1 MPPKPTRC
9 TRPFWKSPL
18 RNSSSAQMHKY
29 VDLNLMRFLLLV
41 SFLILP
47 STVRALEISAEVN
60 DLRPIFPLGLS
71 ITLTGPIEN
80 GDADRLR
87 AVLSRYDD
95 PDMRDISVELD
106 SPGGSLVEGLEIA
119 EVLRSRSEIVSAQ
132 VGSSARPQAECASAC
147 VLAYLGAD
155 LRYLAENGRIGVHQ
169 FGDPSGTVAAD
180 AAMNIAQ
187 RFASEIVSLLD
198 RQRVSTD
205 LFNRMANTPLDRISW
220 VEKADLARWRVVTGP
235 IFDERMEY
243 KNANG
248 KVALHM
254 VQESLYGTNQMTLI
268 CGDNL
273 VAYAVL
279 EEPELAM
286 LGWFSLVIDGEDNR
300 ISDTELLNRDNARTR
315 FLMRVPDHISSKMIT
330 ARSIGARVHTP
341 GGDVFWGFDQTI
353 RDTKVQEMA
362 ESCITPTSGG
372 RRMHILPATDLIGS
386 DLTQNGIRGISFQE
400 CQQICL
406 DAPKCQAIS
415 YVSEKLWCW
424 PKGTIGPQNA
434 APGIMS
440 AVK

>member
-1 MPPKPTRC
+1 M
-9 TRPFWKSPL
+9 
-18 RNSSSAQMHKY
+18 RNY
-29 VDLNLMRFLLLV
+29 VNSDLMRFLILV
-41 SFLILP
+41 SLFILP
-47 STVRALEISAEVN
+47 STVRGLEISAEVN

-95 PDMRDISVELD
+95 PDMRDISVEFD

-132 VGSSARPQAECASAC
+132 VGSSERPNAECASAC

-180 AAMNIAQ
+180 AAINIAQ

-198 RQRVSTD
+198 SQRISTE
-205 LFNRMANTPLDRISW
+205 LFSRMANTPPDQITW
-220 VEKADLARWRVVTGP
+220 VEKADLTRWRVVTGP

-268 CGDNL
+268 CGDGL
-273 VAYAVL
+273 AAYAVL

-300 ISDTELLNRDNARTR
+300 IFDTELLNRDNARTR
-315 FLMRVPDHISSKMIT
+315 FLMRVPDHISAKMIT
-330 ARSIGARVHTP
+330 AKSIGARVHTP
-341 GGDVFWGFDQTI
+341 GGNVFWGFDQTI
-353 RDTKVQEMA
+353 RDSRVREMA
-362 ESCITPTSGG
+362 ESCAATTSGA
-372 RRMHILPATDLIGS
+372 RRMHILPATDLIGN
-386 DLTQNGIRGISFQE
+386 DLTQNGFRGISFQE
-400 CQQICL
+400 CQRICL
-406 DAPKCQAIS
+406 DAPTCQAVS
-415 YVSEKLWCW
+415 YVSEKRWCW
-424 PKGTIGPQNA
+424 PKGAAGQQEA
-434 APGIMS
+434 APGIIS

>member
-1 MPPKPTRC
+1 
-9 TRPFWKSPL
+9 
-18 RNSSSAQMHKY
+18 
-29 VDLNLMRFLLLV
+29 
-41 SFLILP
+41 
-47 STVRALEISAEVN
+47 
-60 DLRPIFPLGLS
+60 
-71 ITLTGPIEN
+71 
-80 GDADRLR
+80 
-87 AVLSRYDD
+87 
-95 PDMRDISVELD
+95 MRDISVELD

-132 VGSSARPQAECASAC
+132 VGSSERPNAECASAC

-180 AAMNIAQ
+180 AAINIAQ

-198 RQRVSTD
+198 RQRVSTE
-205 LFNRMANTPLDRISW
+205 LFSRMSNTPPDQITW
-220 VEKADLARWRVVTGP
+220 VEKADLTRWRVVTGP

-268 CGDNL
+268 CGDDL

-315 FLMRVPDHISSKMIT
+315 FLMRVPDHISAKMIS
-330 ARSIGARVHTP
+330 AKSIGARVHTP
-341 GGDVFWGFDQTI
+341 GGNVFWGFDQTI
-353 RDTKVQEMA
+353 RDSRVREMA
-362 ESCITPTSGG
+362 ESCTATTSGA
-372 RRMHILPATDLIGS
+372 RRMHILPATDLIGN
-386 DLTQNGIRGISFQE
+386 DLTQNGFRGISFQE
-400 CQQICL
+400 CQRICL
-406 DAPKCQAIS
+406 DAPTCQAVS
-415 YVSEKLWCW
+415 YVSEKQWCW
-424 PKGTIGPQNA
+424 PKGAAGQQEA
-434 APGIMS
+434 APGIIS

>member
-1 MPPKPTRC
+1 MR
-9 TRPFWKSPL
+9 S
-18 RNSSSAQMHKY
+18 Y
-29 VDLNLMRFLLLV
+29 VKLDLVRFLILV
-41 SFLILP
+41 WLLILP
-47 STVRALEISAEVN
+47 STVRGLEIIAEVN

-95 PDMRDISVELD
+95 PDMRDINVELD

-132 VGSSARPQAECASAC
+132 VGSSERPNAECASAC

-180 AAMNIAQ
+180 AAINIAQ

-198 RQRVSTD
+198 RQRVSTE
-205 LFNRMANTPLDRISW
+205 LFSRMSNTPPDQITW
-220 VEKADLARWRVVTGP
+220 VEKADLTRWRVITGP

-268 CGDNL
+268 CGDDL

-315 FLMRVPDHISSKMIT
+315 FLMRVPDHISAKMIT
-330 ARSIGARVHTP
+330 AKSIGARVHTP
-341 GGDVFWGFDQTI
+341 GGNVFWGFDQTI
-353 RDTKVQEMA
+353 RDSRVREMA
-362 ESCITPTSGG
+362 ESCTATTSGA
-372 RRMHILPATDLIGS
+372 RRMRILPATDLIGN
-386 DLTQNGIRGISFQE
+386 DLTQNGFRGISFQE
-400 CQQICL
+400 CQRICL
-406 DAPKCQAIS
+406 DAPTCQAVS
-415 YVSEKLWCW
+415 YVSEKQWCW
-424 PKGTIGPQNA
+424 PKRA
-434 APGIMS
+434 AGQQKAVPGIMS